1 MCARSAGRRFGRCAR
16 RHNVVALLTF
26 TYAELPLRSHPRLCA
41 AQFYSVF
48 DRVNNRVG
56 LAPAVHTSKV
66 NILKPQATSSQAELT
81 KGASGAE
88 VAPGQQ

>member
-1 MCARSAGRRFGRCAR
+1 M
-16 RHNVVALLTF
+16 ALLTCA
-26 TYAELPLRSHPRLCA
+26 TLSYPCVAIRGCA